1 MAVDEEIEMKHIFL
15 MLAALVLATGQAFA
29 GEAAFC
35 APAQE
40 YIDVVETVNVQVPVT
55 TYVDQPYQYQTTRM
69 VPVQQQVQVPQ
80 GRWVTETRTVPCTRT
95 VYETQAYTDYET
107 RTIRRPVTRMR
118 QVTRTITENET
129 RTVCETVY
137 DQVCD
142 TCTGKM
148 RKVPRQVN
156 RTVVVPVKRKIC
168 VEEPYTDTVK
178 ERIRVPV
185 QRTRQVAR
193 EVPSTRQV
201 TERRWVTETACRT
214 VTTMQPVQETAYGTR
229 KVPVTTMRQE
239 QRQIVRRIPAPAPA
253 PCDTTC
259 G

>member
-1 MAVDEEIEMKHIFL
+1 MKNTLMAC
-15 MLAALVLATGQAFA
+15 AALIMAAGLANA

-35 APAQE
+35 PPPPPPVQS
-40 YIDVVETVNVQVPVT
+40 YMDVVETVTVQVPVT
-55 TYVDQPYQYQTTRM
+55 TYVEERVPCVTTRM
-69 VPVQQQVQVPQ
+69 VPVQQQIQVPQ

-107 RTIRRPVTRMR
+107 RTVSRPVTRMR
-118 QVTRTITENET
+118 KVNRTITENET
-129 RTVCETVY
+129 RVVNETVY
-137 DQVCD
+137 DRVCD
-142 TCTGKM
+142 PCTGKTT
-148 RKVPRQVN
+148 KVPRCVS